1 VPVDLAAFLW
11 LALIVLVSAFV
22 QGMVGFAFGMIAMGF
37 ATLVLDARM
46 ASFLIAPLATVN
58 IAIVL
63 WSVRDRVRLAI
74 VGPIMLGSLT
84 GLPFGLVILLG
95 GSAYVIRV
103 LIALLLIYV
112 GVTRLVRRTVTPRPL
127 SLWWGTVAGLAKRRH
142 RRRDEHGR
150 SAAHRVCGAADM
162 VSGDIQGDPVDDLLH
177 RVVHEDDCP
186 HLAGCAQQ
194 ADAEAYGGA
203 RADHLRR
210 LGGRDQPVQPHR
222 RGALRED
229 RGGRPL
235 GAWRLASSVA
245 QVVMPERMYR
255 GKCFAGDAGTAESV
269 H

>member
-127 SLWWGTVAGLAKRRH
+127 SLWWGTVAGLA
-142 RRRDEHGR
+142 
-150 SAAHRVCGAADM
+150 
-162 VSGDIQGDPVDDLLH
+162 SGVI
-177 RVVHEDDCP
+177 
-186 HLAGCAQQ
+186 
-194 ADAEAYGGA
+194 GGA
-203 RADHLRR
+203 TNM
-210 LGGRDQPVQPHR
+210 GGPPLIAYAARQTWSPETFKATLLTIFFIGSFTKTIVLIWQ
-222 RGALRED
+222 GALNRPMLRLTAVLVPIICVGSAVGISLFNRIDGE
-229 RGGRPL
+229 RFGRIVAVVLLVL
-235 GAWRLASSVA
+235 GVWLLL
-245 QVVMPERMYR
+245 
-255 GKCFAGDAGTAESV
+255 
-269 H
+269 